1 MLKQTIIDEVAGKV
15 KRIMENSPAQDM
27 ERNIRATLQNMFSKL
42 DLVSRE
48 EFEVQQ
54 QVLLRTREK
63 LNELE
68 RRIAE
73 LENVDKHEPGSSV

>member
-1 MLKQTIIDEVAGKV
+1 MLKQSIIDEVSEKV
-15 KRIMENSPAQDM
+15 KKIMENSPAQDM
-27 ERNIRATLQNMFSKL
+27 EKNIRAILQSIFTKM

-63 LNELE
+63 LSDLE

>member
-1 MLKQTIIDEVAGKV
+1 MLKQSIIDEVAGKV
-15 KRIMENSPAQDM
+15 KKIMENSPAQDL
-27 ERNIRATLQNMFSKL
+27 ERNIRATLQSVFSRM

-63 LNELE
+63 LSELE

-73 LENVDKHEPGSSV
+73 LENVDKHESGGSV